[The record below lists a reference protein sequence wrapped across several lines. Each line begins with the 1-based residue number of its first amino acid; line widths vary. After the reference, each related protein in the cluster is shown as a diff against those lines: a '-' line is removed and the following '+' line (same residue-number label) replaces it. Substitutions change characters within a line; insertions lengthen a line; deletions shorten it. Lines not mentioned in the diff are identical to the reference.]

1 MSSSISTSTIVF
13 ATVGTVATGLV
24 AYAVYFDY
32 KRRHDVEFRKS
43 LKREAKKQAKAAK
56 VEEEQQGK
64 KKRQEVRELVDE
76 SNEDGYPAGAED
88 REAYFMTQVG
98 EGEQMVQDSMFS
110 CLWRDELVLIESHQV
125 PRRLKLLYASSR
137 R

>member
-13 ATVGTVATGLV
+13 AAVGTVATGVV

-56 VEEEQQGK
+56 VEEEQEGK

-88 REAYFMTQVG
+88 SEAYFMTQVS
-98 EGEQMVQDSMFS
+98 EGEQLVQDSMYRM
-110 CLWRDELVLIESHQV
+110 LPQEGVL
-125 PRRLKLLYASSR
+125 LT
-137 R
+137 